1 MSALEKIQEFERK
14 EQEVIHSGDLSQD
27 GKARALKQIA
37 DEKIKHKSEILSSLK
52 SSVFQA
58 RDNFK
63 KAENK
68 LSQAIEE
75 SENKW
80 SFDRLRYYARVIS
93 GEFESA
99 EDLKVASSIYEKHKS
114 SNNRNAQRVASE
126 VGSSIVKKRFGSSP
140 ESGDLRRVMASD
152 LEELKKSEEVE
163 RAQKEAEQ
171 AVKGLLNAVEEVK
184 QVKSAYYKETGLS
197 TSSEF
202 DELLSG
208 IRINRNF
215 DASREA
221 GREERLSVEVE

>member
-27 GKARALKQIA
+27 GKARALKQIK
-37 DEKIKHKSEILSSLK
+37 DEKLQYKSEILSSLK
-52 SSVFQA
+52 SSVFRA

-80 SFDRLRYYARVIS
+80 SFDRLNYYARVIS

-114 SNNRNAQRVASE
+114 SNNRNATESLL
-126 VGSSIVKKRFGSSP
+126 SWPSIVKKRFGSSP

-163 RAQKEAEQ
+163 RAQREAEQ
-171 AVKGLLNAVEEVK
+171 AVKGLLNTVEEVK

-221 GREERLSVEVE
+221 GREERLSVS